1 TGWAQVRYGYGAT
14 GEGAIEKLQFDL
26 YYIKNM
32 SFFLDMLIILSTA
45 HKVLFAKVA
54 LHTPSKEGRETAFS
68 QENSKLELPH
78 RGSLTASRLRS
89 HGYDKRRRMGA
100 HGQESE
106 PSR

>member
-1 TGWAQVRYGYGAT
+1 MDKSNVHFFKTAGSA
-14 GEGAIEKLQFDL
+14 

-32 SFFLDMLIILSTA
+32 SFFLDMLIMLSTA

-54 LHTPSKEGRETAFS
+54 LQTHAKEDRKTASLQEYSKMG
-68 QENSKLELPH
+68 LPH
-78 RGSLTASRLRS
+78 LGSLTASWSSL
-89 HGYDKRRRMGA
+89 HGYDKCRRSET